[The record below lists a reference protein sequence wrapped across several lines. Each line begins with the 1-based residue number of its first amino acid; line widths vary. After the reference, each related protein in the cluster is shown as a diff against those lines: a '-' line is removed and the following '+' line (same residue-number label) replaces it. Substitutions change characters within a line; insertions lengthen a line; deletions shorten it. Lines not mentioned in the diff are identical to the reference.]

1 MIEASA
7 PNKYQQ
13 IVTFAD
19 GERLLISNAD
29 LTDAIVSESSERT
42 YGYAYAKL
50 WPPEFEYIASACGCC
65 TR

>member
-7 PNKYQQ
+7 PNNYQQ
-13 IVTFAD
+13 IVNFAD

-42 YGYAYAKL
+42 YPK
-50 WPPEFEYIASACGCC
+50 EYSEAIAALEE
-65 TR
+65 RHKQ